1 MRGCKGA
8 LAVRRCLRVFALGL
22 LLASS
27 GSAAAATGILAMG
40 DFGVGGEAE
49 RSLGAAMQEFE
60 NRRPAQL
67 LVTLGD
73 NDYTGIPGLFADNWQ
88 ESFGWLE
95 PAGVRVTG
103 TLGNHDVKV
112 DEGRY
117 EFSLLGMPG
126 RYYSRRAGDVEV
138 FLLDSNAIDG
148 GQTSWLRRR
157 LAASTARW
165 KIVAFHHPAYTCGE
179 YRSTTE
185 VVRSWVPLFERY
197 AVRLVLSGHDHN
209 YQRFLP
215 RRGVTYVVHGG
226 GQTNLYGI
234 DACPAGYPRRVV
246 AREERGFLYLLAAKR
261 ALRGFALDAEGRVV
275 DRFTIYP

>member
-1 MRGCKGA
+1 
-8 LAVRRCLRVFALGL
+8 
-22 LLASS
+22 
-27 GSAAAATGILAMG
+27 MG

-49 RSLGAAMQEFE
+49 SSLGATMQEFE
-60 NRRPAQL
+60 KRRPAQL
-67 LVTLGD
+67 LITLGD
-73 NDYTGIPGLFADNWQ
+73 NDYTESPELFARNWRA
-88 ESFGWLE
+88 SFGWLE
-95 PAGVRVTG
+95 SAGVRVTG
-103 TLGNHDVKV
+103 TLGNHDVRV

-138 FLLDSNAIDG
+138 FALDSNALDG

-197 AVRLVLSGHDHN
+197 AVQLVLSGHDHN
-209 YQRFLP
+209 YQRFRP
-215 RRGVTYVVHGG
+215 RGGVTYVVHGG

-234 DACPAGYPRRVV
+234 EACPAGYPRRVV
-246 AREERGFLYLLAAKR
+246 AREERGFLYLLAAKQ
-261 ALRGFALDAEGRVV
+261 ALRGFAVDADGRVV